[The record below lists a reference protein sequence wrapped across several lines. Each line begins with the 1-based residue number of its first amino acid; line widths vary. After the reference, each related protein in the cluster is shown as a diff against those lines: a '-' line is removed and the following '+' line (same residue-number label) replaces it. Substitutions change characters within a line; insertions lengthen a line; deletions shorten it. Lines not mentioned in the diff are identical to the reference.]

1 MSNVKTAISLDSTLF
16 QKAEDMARELN
27 ISRSR
32 LFAVAIEKLLREY
45 ENRKITE
52 ALNDVYADFTP
63 DPEDELFR
71 KKMSEYQRKI
81 VEGTW

>member
-16 QKAEDMARELN
+16 QKAEEMAQELK

-32 LFAVAIEKLLREY
+32 LFAMAIEKLLREY
-45 ENRKITE
+45 ENQKVTE
-52 ALNDVYADFTP
+52 ALNAVYANFTP

-71 KKMSEYQRKI
+71 KQMREYQRKL